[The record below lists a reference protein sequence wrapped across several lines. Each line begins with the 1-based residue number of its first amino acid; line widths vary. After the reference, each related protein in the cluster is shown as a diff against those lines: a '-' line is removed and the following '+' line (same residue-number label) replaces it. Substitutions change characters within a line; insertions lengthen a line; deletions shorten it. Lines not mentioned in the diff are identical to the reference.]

1 MPRERE
7 IDVYVC
13 RSTAD
18 PSPHREAEGHIE
30 GYFLEYRVSSHVSV
44 VSGRVLRAVSR
55 PPEHRATTLTDT
67 VTDLVRPPCPGRRPG
82 GAHRPKRQG
91 TAACCIDCRC
101 EGKRQRAHT
110 AYIVVLIYVGGQHPL
125 RSTHMIAWKHAP
137 RTSPL
142 VAHIH
147 GGGRRMAVVRGQPR
161 EAVRGADG
169 HKAIA
174 DGLRPT
180 CRW

>member
-55 PPEHRATTLTDT
+55 PPEAERPRDHSDRHSHRS
-67 VTDLVRPPCPGRRPG
+67 RPSSVSGSTSGWSTP
-82 GAHRPKRQG
+82 AQG